1 MGSRIHQ
8 RNNRKVDMDF
18 FIQNIVSPSTSGDI
32 GKTEVILPLKS
43 LAFRGYKC
51 LGMFLSPRDVENLDK
66 LSYSNPFTKSQLPLN
81 GTEIHFCFCPEIPT
95 TIIPIE
101 IGGLLGEIDRLKV
114 KETKCFIQ
122 KQGCEKKYQK
132 LGGELSGYSA
142 RVKFDLVL
150 RHGKDEAR
158 KYHLDGALIL
168 DLTHP
173 LLSLPNPICL
183 IGMDF
188 MVKHPHLLFETRL
201 DKRKELSFRLAK
213 VLSQDRNH
221 EIPVNNQNEV
231 IVSVEDHHNENTE
244 NIGCGIFFKTG
255 SVFNSFCG
263 VSKSDMLGTEL
274 NYYRKERG
282 LLVGILKALQI
293 VETFSAGRN
302 LKPASV
308 VIRTS
313 NADIESILSPVK
325 ASSQN
330 RPQRLREDFM
340 ETDRSPEREFPLA
353 IRDVALYYHDN
364 FVKRNPGF
372 KIKHQHVNKPDNL
385 GGALSAKLLAI
396 AGSEMEEFYIESGS
410 IGLECE
416 GLRGYPKKRW
426 PSSRNAV
433 PLISH
438 PGIRDSSIYLSFG
451 FDGFYYI
458 QRERTHMV
466 MDLADQAGSRLHVIP
481 DGKSQVI
488 SGQVLKED
496 IHALSRN
503 PDSLLTD
510 PSSPTNLSGFE
521 SDWYTRT
528 KISAAEWDFEM
539 GQRPSKINVDQSQN
553 KTSKDRLMRGKS
565 PDCLKKEWIESIRR
579 EYRNAKANSKVGG
592 EEVVDLSKVLELWKT
607 GPNKMVEEV
616 DSSKLLCHIDCGCRT
631 EEGACLCR
639 GANGSIQC
647 ECGPPL
653 TSPKE
658 LHSPLHK
665 LLERGRLTNKSPLPK
680 LTGEAGYIEQWGLI
694 NTQKSSCCSQKHPK
708 SAEEDN
714 GAWESIW

>member
-1 MGSRIHQ
+1 
-8 RNNRKVDMDF
+8 MDF
-18 FIQNIVSPSTSGDI
+18 FIQKVVSPSTSGDI

-66 LSYSNPFTKSQLPLN
+66 LPYSSPFTKSQLPLN

-101 IGGLLGEIDRLKV
+101 IGGLLGDIDRLKV
-114 KETKCFIQ
+114 KETKCSLQ

-132 LGGELSGYSA
+132 LGAELSGYSA
-142 RVKFDLVL
+142 RVKFDFLL
-150 RHGKDEAR
+150 MHGKDEAR
-158 KYHLDGALIL
+158 KFHLDGALIL

-213 VLSQDRNH
+213 VLSQYRRY

-244 NIGCGIFFKTG
+244 NLGCGIFFKTG

-263 VSKSDMLGTEL
+263 VSKSDILGTEL
-274 NYYRKERG
+274 NYYWKERG

-293 VETFSAGRN
+293 VETFSTGRN

-313 NADIESILSPVK
+313 NADIESILSPIK

-330 RPQRLREDFM
+330 RPQSLWEEDFV
-340 ETDRSPEREFPLA
+340 ESDRSLERDFPLA
-353 IRDVALYYHDN
+353 IRDVAMYYHDN
-364 FVKRNPGF
+364 FVKRNPGY
-372 KIKHQHVNKPDNL
+372 KIKYQHVNKPDNL

-410 IGLECE
+410 TGLECE

-426 PSSRNAV
+426 PSSRGAV

-438 PGIRDSSIYLSFG
+438 PGTRDSSLYVSFG
-451 FDGFYYI
+451 FDGYYFI

-466 MDLADQAGSRLHVIP
+466 MDLADQAGSTLIP
-481 DGKSQVI
+481 DGKNQVI

-496 IHALSRN
+496 KHVLSRN
-503 PDSLLTD
+503 PDSLITD
-510 PSSPTNLSGFE
+510 PSSPTDLSGFE
-521 SDWYTRT
+521 SDWYTWT
-528 KISAAEWDFEM
+528 KVSAAEWDLGM
-539 GQRPSKINVDQSQN
+539 GQGPSKINVEQSQK
-553 KTSKDRLMRGKS
+553 KTNQDRSMREKS
-565 PDCLKKEWIESIRR
+565 SDSLEKEWIESIRR
-579 EYRNAKANSKVGG
+579 EYRNAKAQSKVGG

-607 GPNKMVEEV
+607 GPNKMMKAVNN
-616 DSSKLLCHIDCGCRT
+616 DSKLLCHIDCGCRT

-639 GANGSIQC
+639 GPNGSIQC

-658 LHSPLHK
+658 LDRSLHK
-665 LLERGRLTNKSPLPK
+665 LLEPARLTDRSPPPK
-680 LTGEAGYIEQWGLI
+680 YTGEASYIQQWGII
-694 NTQKSSCCSQKHPK
+694 NTQKPSCCSQKHPK
-708 SAEEDN
+708 WAEEDN
-714 GAWESIW
+714 VAWESVW

>member
-1 MGSRIHQ
+1 
-8 RNNRKVDMDF
+8 MDF
-18 FIQNIVSPSTSGDI
+18 FIQKIVSPSTSGDI
-32 GKTEVILPLKS
+32 DKTEVILPLKS

-51 LGMFLSPRDVENLDK
+51 LGMFLSPRDVENLDN
-66 LSYSNPFTKSQLPLN
+66 LSYSSPFTKSQLPLN
-81 GTEIHFCFCPEIPT
+81 GTEIRFCFCPEIPT

-101 IGGLLGEIDRLKV
+101 IGGLLGEIDRLNV
-114 KETKCFIQ
+114 KETKCSLQ

-142 RVKFDLVL
+142 KVNFGFVL

-168 DLTHP
+168 DLTHT

-213 VLSQDRNH
+213 VLSRHRNH

-293 VETFSAGRN
+293 VETFSAGSN

-330 RPQRLREDFM
+330 RPQCLWEGDF
-340 ETDRSPEREFPLA
+340 TVSDRSPQREFPLA

-410 IGLECE
+410 IGLDCE

-426 PSSRNAV
+426 PSSQNAV

-488 SGQVLKED
+488 SGQDLKKD
-496 IHALSRN
+496 IHDLSRN
-503 PDSLLTD
+503 PGSLLTD
-510 PSSPTNLSGFE
+510 TISPIDLSGFE

-528 KISAAEWDFEM
+528 KVSAAEWDCEM
-539 GQRPSKINVDQSQN
+539 GQRPSKINMEQSQKRAN
-553 KTSKDRLMRGKS
+553 KDHPMRGKS

-579 EYRNAKANSKVGG
+579 EYRNAKAYSKLGG

-607 GPNKMVEEV
+607 GPNKMVEAV

-639 GANGSIQC
+639 GASGSIQC
-647 ECGPPL
+647 ECGLPL

-658 LHSPLHK
+658 LDHPLHK
-665 LLERGRLTNKSPLPK
+665 FLERGRLKRSPPPK
-680 LTGEAGYIEQWGLI
+680 FTGEAGYTEQWGII

-708 SAEEDN
+708 LAVEDN
-714 GAWESIW
+714 GAWESVW